1 MITRL
6 YVDNFRSLVNF
17 EIKFEE
23 TNLLLGPNGSGKS
36 SVFDVL
42 RRLRRFI
49 GGETNFA
56 EVFSSDDLTRW
67 QTNPHQKF
75 ELELKTEEYGTFL
88 YVLVVEYAEKLD
100 GVFTKSKVKEE
111 KLTLGA
117 QILSH
122 TQDGETH
129 LYDDTGDLSVTIELG
144 SFFLSGLSISPERN
158 KKLSCFKQ
166 RIEDIV
172 IVRPTP
178 VLMKSESQREAK
190 HLSLRMENF
199 AAWYRYLAQENLE
212 AVQELLAELPR
223 SIPGLKTLNSVSA
236 GENVRILKAVFQTNN
251 KAPKGVESFASLSDG
266 QKMLIAIY
274 ALIIG
279 NKGKHASLFID
290 EPDNY
295 ISIDEIQPWL
305 RLFIDDCGE
314 GESLAQVVLISHHPE
329 VIDYAALGVP
339 IWFEREPESPTR
351 IRPMQKEDDEEK
363 HSAAPL
369 PLSQIIARKLV
380 KQ

>member
-17 EIKFEE
+17 EIRFEE

-36 SVFDVL
+36 SVFYIL
-42 RRLRRFI
+42 RRLRGFI
-49 GGETNFA
+49 AKEVSLDET
-56 EVFSSDDLTRW
+56 FSSDDLTRW
-67 QTNPHQKF
+67 QTNPCQKF

-111 KLTLGA
+111 KLTLGE
-117 QILSH
+117 QILFCSE
-122 TQDGETH
+122 DGDAH
-129 LYDDTGDLSVTIELG
+129 FYNDTGDLDFTVRFG
-144 SFFLSGLSISPERN
+144 WNRSGLSIIQERKDS
-158 KKLSCFKQ
+158 KKLALFKQ
-166 RIEDIV
+166 CVEDIV
-172 IVRPTP
+172 IVHPTP
-178 VLMKSESQREAK
+178 FMMNSESQREVK
-190 HLSLRMENF
+190 YLSFNMGNF
-199 AAWYRYLAQENLE
+199 ASWYRYLAQENLE
-212 AVQELLAELPR
+212 AVQELLAEIPR
-223 SIPGLKTLNSVSA
+223 SIPGLKSLNSVSA
-236 GENVRILKAVFQTNN
+236 GEKARILKVTFQAND

-295 ISIDEIQPWL
+295 ISSDEIQPWL

-351 IRPMQKEDDEEK
+351 IRSIQTEDDEEK
-363 HSAAPL
+363 PL